1 MIGRIT
7 FLLAMTCAYSAF
19 AQGSQPIAD
28 CHCHLLDFLQNGD
41 VLIDGKLSRPRP
53 GDALP
58 VGKRHARMEM
68 IIYSMDRANVSHAL
82 ISGMP
87 FLK

>member
-1 MIGRIT
+1 MLNRMI
-7 FLLAMTCAYSAF
+7 LLTTLTLPMTAF
-19 AQGSQPIAD
+19 AQQPSQPIAD

-41 VLIDGKLSRPRP
+41 VLENGNLKRPTP

-68 IIYSMDRANVSHAL
+68 IIYSMDRA
-82 ISGMP
+82 
-87 FLK
+87 